1 MANLPKETS
10 EVYDLDKFFIVFSF
24 SGFSPVFGHPEFC
37 LFWKKPGRNSP
48 RLADFFWRGA
58 TVSQHLRRLWSLQ
71 LCGRSDVPSVKVRG
85 GTLGRLFSVVATQI
99 FLIFTP
105 KLGEMI
111 HFDSYF
117 SDGLKPPTSGASK
130 TSLRD
135 RFDGG

>member
-1 MANLPKETS
+1 M
-10 EVYDLDKFFIVFSF
+10 
-24 SGFSPVFGHPEFC
+24 
-37 LFWKKPGRNSP
+37 
-48 RLADFFWRGA
+48 
-58 TVSQHLRRLWSLQ
+58 SQHLRRLWSLQ

-111 HFDSYF
+111 HFDPYF
-117 SDGLKPPTSGASK
+117 SDGLKPPTSFASK

-135 RFDGG
+135 SLMEDDSLTDIC